1 MRAAI
6 LAFAAALILRPCG
19 FGWPFLLAG
28 AIAVKAR
35 IAASVL
41 WISFCSV
48 SRCDFSSETMPAR
61 FVMPEFYG
69 ERQAGVKGGASG
81 LPRLRAR
88 PYSFASFRILLPT
101 TKAAALQ
108 SSHVTK
114 YPCVIW
120 PCHISGPS
128 DDVTMPCAPFGWESP
143 CVELIFSTRVP
154 VRNAAEDC
162 STRECI
168 AGVIKSPQGVHLGCV
183 GGCASRHFS
192 SEPWSLE
199 LPSLLGR
206 RNRQRHLISSG
217 VSNQS
222 ERAI

>member
-1 MRAAI
+1 VDLIAVSFVNYRAEHVPCLRVIEQSGRGEQSKFAAKASPYLALTFLLSSQYFFMRPAI

-114 YPCVIW
+114 YPCVI
-120 PCHISGPS
+120 
-128 DDVTMPCAPFGWESP
+128 
-143 CVELIFSTRVP
+143 
-154 VRNAAEDC
+154 
-162 STRECI
+162 
-168 AGVIKSPQGVHLGCV
+168 
-183 GGCASRHFS
+183 
-192 SEPWSLE
+192 
-199 LPSLLGR
+199 
-206 RNRQRHLISSG
+206 
-217 VSNQS
+217 
-222 ERAI
+222 